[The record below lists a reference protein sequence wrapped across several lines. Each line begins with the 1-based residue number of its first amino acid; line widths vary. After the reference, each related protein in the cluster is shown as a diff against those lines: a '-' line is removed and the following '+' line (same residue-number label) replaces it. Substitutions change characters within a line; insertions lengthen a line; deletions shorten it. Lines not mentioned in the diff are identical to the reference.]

1 MKTPICELTF
11 DPNLRRFSIHGDS
24 GGQLEYVSQRIETR
38 TRPTGE
44 VYQVMIL
51 TFTDHDVW
59 AMNHEG
65 LKEGKY
71 YEYEFP
77 LVEGI

>member
-1 MKTPICELTF
+1 MKNPTCDLYF
-11 DPNLRRFSIHGDS
+11 DPNLRRFTINGVS
-24 GGQLEYVSQRIETR
+24 GGQLEYVGQRVETR
-38 TRPTGE
+38 QKPTGE
-44 VYQVMIL
+44 IIQVMIL

-59 AMNHEG
+59 AMEHEG

-77 LVEGI
+77 ISEGS